1 MPEQIRIENNPP
13 EYIRF
18 NRYGVL
24 SELYLIR
31 RFPQYGYMW
40 NLVIPNILNVPRIF
54 IRSRLGKEV

>member
-1 MPEQIRIENNPP
+1 MS
-13 EYIRF
+13 
-18 NRYGVL
+18 

-40 NLVIPNILNVPRIF
+40 NLVIPDILNVPRIF